1 VGCHWTPSYIRSCQ
15 VLVNALTGK
24 VGPGTNY
31 YNKIAFGKHQVEDY
45 MYSVTILGNVEQC
58 RTEAEIS
65 DSEGTLLAVV
75 YQTSVGWHT
84 DVLVEQL
91 NQTATDFQTA
101 VENAKQSLS
110 HYVNRRGENP
120 PENATRGAFSL
131 WLMVKDDGTAM
142 GVNMKSGPK
151 SW

>member
-1 VGCHWTPSYIRSCQ
+1 M
-15 VLVNALTGK
+15 
-24 VGPGTNY
+24 GPGTNY
-31 YNKIAFGKHQVEDY
+31 YNKIAFGKHQVKGY

-75 YQTSVGWHT
+75 YQTSDGWHT

-101 VENAKQSLS
+101 VENAKESLS
-110 HYVNRRGENP
+110 HYVHRRGENP
-120 PENATRGAFSL
+120 TENTPWVHFRFG
-131 WLMVKDDGTAM
+131 
-142 GVNMKSGPK
+142 